1 MAIATAAAA
10 ALASPAA
17 LSASPA
23 APARRGLV
31 SFAPALWSRGPSSR
45 TVALSGVRTHV
56 AAVEQT
62 VVQDATKLEAPVI
75 VVTGALP
82 EELEKPLRW
91 LLEKQAARSW

>member
-45 TVALSGVRTHV
+45 TVALS
-56 AAVEQT
+56 